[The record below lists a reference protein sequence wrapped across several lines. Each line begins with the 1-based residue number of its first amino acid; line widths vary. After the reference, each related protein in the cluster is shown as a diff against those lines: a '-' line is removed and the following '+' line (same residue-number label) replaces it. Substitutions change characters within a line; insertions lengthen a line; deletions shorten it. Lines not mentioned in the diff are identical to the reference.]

1 MSNKKITIAE
11 LEAYL
16 WGAANLMRGSIDAGE
31 YKNYIFPLLF
41 LKRLSDVYDEE
52 YEEALEASGNDE
64 SFALLPEQHTF
75 QVPDGAHWKQIRE
88 KHSVVGK
95 AIQNAMRAVESANPR
110 LDSVFGDA
118 QWTNTNRLSNSML
131 RNLVEHFSMYD
142 LRIENVPEDELGQG
156 YEFLVKKFADD
167 AGHTAQEFYTNRTV
181 VHLMTEL
188 LQVKPG
194 ESVYDP
200 TCGTGGM
207 LLSASRYLKAKN
219 KEHRNLRLYGQE
231 RNVTTSSIARM
242 NLFLHGIEDFE
253 IARADTLE
261 DPHFVEND
269 GLRTFDVVLANPPY
283 SISQWNREAWSP
295 DRWGRNT
302 FGTPPQGRA
311 DYAFFQHIVASMDNK
326 SGRSAVLFPHG
337 VLFRKEEF
345 NLRKAMLQA
354 DVIDTVIG
362 LGPNLFYNA
371 PMESCIVICRSKKP
385 KAHQGTVLFIDA
397 INDVTRERS
406 HSYLSDENQKR
417 ISDAFKSDEDV
428 EGFSKRVK
436 IDDIGNQNFD
446 LTVHRYVERSVAGD
460 GISVAE
466 ATSEFKLRHLL
477 LNVAL
482 SEVLNNAGGK

>member
-1 MSNKKITIAE
+1 MINKKITLSE
-11 LEAYL
+11 LEGYL

-41 LKRLSDVYDEE
+41 LKRLSDVYQEE
-52 YEEALEASGNDE
+52 FEEALEASGNDE
-64 SFALLPEQHTF
+64 NFAALPEQHAF
-75 QVPDGAHWKQIRE
+75 QVPDGAQWKNIRE
-88 KHSVVGK
+88 KHTEVGK
-95 AIQNAMRAVESANPR
+95 AIQNAMRVVESANPR
-110 LDSVFGDA
+110 LEGVFGDA
-118 QWTNTNRLSNSML
+118 QWTNSNRLSNTML
-131 RNLVEHFSMYD
+131 RNLIEHFSMYD
-142 LRIENVPEDELGQG
+142 LRIANVPEDELGQG

-188 LQVKPG
+188 LKVKPG

-207 LLSASRYLKAKN
+207 LLSASRYLKAQN

-261 DPHFVEND
+261 DPRFVEND
-269 GLRTFDVVLANPPY
+269 HLRTFDVVLANPPY
-283 SISQWNREAWSP
+283 SISQWNREAWSS

-311 DYAFFQHIVASMDNK
+311 DYAFFQHIVSSMDKK

-354 DVIDTVIG
+354 DAIDAVIG

-397 INDVTRERS
+397 INDVTRQRTFS
-406 HSYLSDENQKR
+406 FLSEENQDK
-417 ISDAFKSDEDV
+417 ITKAFNSDTDV
-428 EGFSKRVK
+428 EGFSRRVALT
-436 IDDIGNQNFD
+436 DIESQNFD
-446 LTVHRYVERSVAGD
+446 LTVHRYVERAAVGD
-460 GISVAE
+460 GLTISE
-466 ATSEFKLRHLL
+466 AFEGFQTAHKS
-477 LNVAL
+477 L
-482 SEVLNNAGGK
+482 SAAIETLGIQP

>member
-1 MSNKKITIAE
+1 MSNKLITLSE
-11 LEAYL
+11 LEGYL

-41 LKRLSDVYDEE
+41 LKRLSDVYQEE
-52 YEEALEASGNDE
+52 FEEALEASGNDE
-64 SFALLPEQHTF
+64 NFAALPEQHAF
-75 QVPDGAHWKQIRE
+75 QVPDGAQWKNIRE
-88 KHSVVGK
+88 KHTEVGK
-95 AIQNAMRAVESANPR
+95 AIQNAMRAVESVNPR
-110 LDSVFGDA
+110 LEGVFGDA
-118 QWTNTNRLSNSML
+118 QWTNSNRLSNTML
-131 RNLVEHFSMYD
+131 RNLIEHFSMYD
-142 LRIENVPEDELGQG
+142 LRIANVPEDELGQG

-188 LQVKPG
+188 LKVKPG

-207 LLSASRYLKAKN
+207 LLSASRYLKAQN

-261 DPHFVEND
+261 DPRFVEND
-269 GLRTFDVVLANPPY
+269 HLRTFDVVLANPPY
-283 SISQWNREAWSP
+283 SISQWNREAWSS

-311 DYAFFQHIVASMDNK
+311 DYAFFQHIVSSMDKK

-397 INDVTRERS
+397 INDVTRQRTFS
-406 HSYLSDENQKR
+406 SLSEENQDK
-417 ISDAFKSDEDV
+417 ITKAFNSDTDV
-428 EGFSKRVK
+428 EGFSRRVALT
-436 IDDIGNQNFD
+436 DIESQNFD
-446 LTVHRYVERSVAGD
+446 LTVHRYVERAAVGD
-460 GISVAE
+460 GLTISE
-466 ATSEFKLRHLL
+466 AFEGFQTAHKS
-477 LNVAL
+477 L
-482 SEVLNNAGGK
+482 SAAIETTGIQP

>member
-1 MSNKKITIAE
+1 MSNKQITLSE
-11 LEAYL
+11 LEGYL

-41 LKRLSDVYDEE
+41 LKRLSDVYQEE
-52 YEEALEASGNDE
+52 FEEALEASGNDE
-64 SFALLPEQHTF
+64 NFAALPEQHAF
-75 QVPDGAHWKQIRE
+75 QVPDGAQWKNIRE
-88 KHSVVGK
+88 KHTEVGK
-95 AIQNAMRAVESANPR
+95 AIQNAMRAVESVNPR
-110 LDSVFGDA
+110 LEGVFGDA
-118 QWTNTNRLSNSML
+118 QWTNSNRLSNTML
-131 RNLVEHFSMYD
+131 RNLIEHFSMYD
-142 LRIENVPEDELGQG
+142 LRIANVPEDELGQG

-188 LQVKPG
+188 LKVKPG

-207 LLSASRYLKAKN
+207 LLSASRYLKAQN

-261 DPHFVEND
+261 DPRFVEND
-269 GLRTFDVVLANPPY
+269 LLRTFDVVLANPPY
-283 SISQWNREAWSP
+283 SISQWNREAWSS

-311 DYAFFQHIVASMDNK
+311 DYAFFQHIVSSMDKK

-354 DVIDTVIG
+354 DAIDAVIG

-397 INDVTRERS
+397 INDVTRQRTFS
-406 HSYLSDENQKR
+406 SLSEENQDK
-417 ISDAFKSDEDV
+417 ITKAFNSDTDV
-428 EGFSKRVK
+428 EGFSRRVALT
-436 IDDIGNQNFD
+436 DIESQNFD
-446 LTVHRYVERSVAGD
+446 LTVHRYVERAAVGD
-460 GISVAE
+460 GLTISE
-466 ATSEFKLRHLL
+466 AFEGFQTAHKS
-477 LNVAL
+477 L
-482 SEVLNNAGGK
+482 SAAIETTGIQP

>member
-1 MSNKKITIAE
+1 VSSKRITISE

-52 YEEALEASGNDE
+52 FEEALEASSNDE
-64 SFALLPEQHTF
+64 NFAALPEQHTF
-75 QVPDGAHWKQIRE
+75 QVPAGAHWKNIRE
-88 KHSVVGK
+88 KHTEVGK
-95 AIQNAMRAVESANPR
+95 AIQEAMRAVESANPR
-110 LDSVFGDA
+110 LEGVFGDA
-118 QWTNTNRLSNSML
+118 QWTNSNRLSNTML
-131 RNLVEHFSMYD
+131 RNLIEHFSMYD
-142 LRIENVPEDELGQG
+142 LRIANVPEDELGQG

-207 LLSASRYLKAKN
+207 LLSASRYLKSKN

-261 DPHFVEND
+261 DPRFVEND
-269 GLRTFDVVLANPPY
+269 QLRTFDVVLANPPY
-283 SISQWNREAWSP
+283 SISQWNREAWSS
-295 DRWGRNT
+295 DRWGRNM

-311 DYAFFQHIVASMDNK
+311 DYAFFQHIVASMDK
-326 SGRSAVLFPHG
+326 KTGRCAVLFPHG

-345 NLRKAMLQA
+345 NLRKAMLEA

-362 LGPNLFYNA
+362 LGRNLFYNA
-371 PMESCIVICRSKKP
+371 PMESCIVMCRSKKP

-397 INDVTRERS
+397 IKDVTRQGTFS
-406 HSYLSDENQKR
+406 FLSNENQQK
-417 ISDAFKSDEDV
+417 IAEAFNSP
-428 EGFSKRVK
+428 
-436 IDDIGNQNFD
+436 DDIGGFSRRVAFEEIESQNFD
-446 LTVHRYVERSVAGD
+446 LTVHRYVERSFVGEGMSLSDAIAG
-460 GISVAE
+460 
-466 ATSEFKLRHLL
+466 FKTAHRS
-477 LNVAL
+477 L
-482 SEVLNNAGGK
+482 SSAIARLAGE

>member
-1 MSNKKITIAE
+1 MSNKRITLAE

-52 YEEALEASGNDE
+52 FEEALEASGNDAN
-64 SFALLPEQHTF
+64 FAALPEQHTF
-75 QVPDGAHWKQIRE
+75 QVPEGAHWKNIRE
-88 KHSVVGK
+88 KHTEVGK
-95 AIQNAMRAVESANPR
+95 AIQDAMRAVESANPR
-110 LDSVFGDA
+110 LEGVFGDA
-118 QWTNTNRLSNSML
+118 QWTNSNRLSNTML
-131 RNLVEHFSMYD
+131 RNLIEHFSMYD
-142 LRIENVPEDELGQG
+142 LRIANVPEDELGQG

-188 LQVKPG
+188 LKVKPG

-207 LLSASRYLKAKN
+207 LLSASRYLKAQN

-261 DPHFVEND
+261 DPRFVEND
-269 GLRTFDVVLANPPY
+269 HLRTFDVVLANPPY
-283 SISQWNREAWSP
+283 SISQWDRQAWSS

-311 DYAFFQHIVASMDNK
+311 DYAFFQHIVASMDK
-326 SGRSAVLFPHG
+326 KTGRSAVLFPHG

-371 PMESCIVICRSKKP
+371 PMESCIVICRTKKP
-385 KAHQGTVLFIDA
+385 KAHQGAVLFIDA
-397 INDVTRERS
+397 INEVTRQRTF
-406 HSYLSDENQKR
+406 SYLSDDNQKK
-417 ISDAFKSDEDV
+417 ITEAFNSEVEIQSLSRRVSLEDI
-428 EGFSKRVK
+428 EA
-436 IDDIGNQNFD
+436 QNFD
-446 LTVHRYVERSVAGD
+446 LTVHRYVERKVASQGLTITEA
-460 GISVAE
+460 ISN
-466 ATSEFKLRHLL
+466 FKTAHQS
-477 LNVAL
+477 L
-482 SEVLNNAGGK
+482 SAAIAGLGVSS

>member
-1 MSNKKITIAE
+1 
-11 LEAYL
+11 
-16 WGAANLMRGSIDAGE
+16 
-31 YKNYIFPLLF
+31 
-41 LKRLSDVYDEE
+41 
-52 YEEALEASGNDE
+52 
-64 SFALLPEQHTF
+64 
-75 QVPDGAHWKQIRE
+75 
-88 KHSVVGK
+88 
-95 AIQNAMRAVESANPR
+95 
-110 LDSVFGDA
+110 
-118 QWTNTNRLSNSML
+118 ML
-131 RNLVEHFSMYD
+131 RNLIEHFSMYD
-142 LRIENVPEDELGQG
+142 LRIANVPEDELGQG

-207 LLSASRYLKAKN
+207 LLSASRYLKSKN

-261 DPHFVEND
+261 DPRFVEND
-269 GLRTFDVVLANPPY
+269 QLRTFDVVLANPPY
-283 SISQWNREAWSP
+283 SISQWNREAWSS

-311 DYAFFQHIVASMDNK
+311 DYAFFQHIVASMDK
-326 SGRSAVLFPHG
+326 KTGRCAVLFPHG

-345 NLRKAMLQA
+345 NLRKAMLEA

-362 LGPNLFYNA
+362 LGRNLFYNA
-371 PMESCIVICRSKKP
+371 PMESCIVMCRSKKP

-397 INDVTRERS
+397 IKDVTRQGTFS
-406 HSYLSDENQKR
+406 FLSNENQQK
-417 ISDAFKSDEDV
+417 IAEAFNSP
-428 EGFSKRVK
+428 
-436 IDDIGNQNFD
+436 DDIGGFSRRVAFEEIESQNFD
-446 LTVHRYVERSVAGD
+446 LTVHRYVERSFVGEGMSLSDAIAG
-460 GISVAE
+460 
-466 ATSEFKLRHLL
+466 FKTAHRS
-477 LNVAL
+477 L
-482 SEVLNNAGGK
+482 SSAIARLAGE